1 MGAHMNLILCDG
13 NWTVGTGGTVACS
26 GVVSVVSQDQLGQSV
41 MTLEDAKE
49 LAGHTMILFAVVF
62 GILAVKKAL
71 QL

>member
-1 MGAHMNLILCDG
+1 MNLILCDG
-13 NWTVGTGGTVACS
+13 LWTTGAGGTVACS
-26 GVVSVVSQDQLGQSV
+26 GTLSVVSRDDIGQSA